1 MSVAVEVAAGNHT
14 VGISLAA
21 RPEEERNV
29 NGTEATP
36 RTGERARSV
45 GTGLLLALLLVVTG
59 CAVNPVTG
67 QRELSLLS
75 TADEI
80 SIGESEYG
88 PLQQMGGGQYQV
100 DPGVAQ
106 YVASVGHRVAA
117 FSDRDLP
124 YEFVVVNDGTPN
136 AWALPGGKIGIH
148 RGLLVELENEAELA
162 AVLGHEVVHAAAKH
176 GANRIQRQM
185 LFGLAGLG
193 VALAVDDSKH
203 AWKIVGAT
211 RLALHLVG
219 QKFGRDQERTSD
231 YHGMKYMY
239 RAGYDTSAAV
249 TLQKK
254 FVAFSEGRRTN
265 WLEGLFASHPPSPER
280 VADNGVALAEF
291 PPGGETGGERY
302 RSQMRTLLADQDA
315 YDLADQAREDIGR
328 NSARALRLIDEAIG
342 VQPRES
348 LFHGIR
354 GDILASEGKHGD
366 AVRSY
371 AAAIEWNPDYFGHL
385 LGRGLSHDAMGET
398 RLARDDLERSNSLL
412 PTPFASYKLGG
423 YLLADG
429 RRADA
434 KRLFE
439 VASEASGDVG
449 TAARK
454 AYVRLDIED
463 VPWKYVT
470 AEPFF
475 EDGQVV
481 VEVSNGSHYGLAD
494 IVVRVHVEI
503 NGESLYR
510 RLSLSDLA
518 SGYYDVLESGI
529 HYRDE
534 DDVEAETRILSAAA
548 GW

>member
-1 MSVAVEVAAGNHT
+1 MLSEREVAD
-14 VGISLAA
+14 VGTGLSGC
-21 RPEEERNV
+21 PGEERNV
-29 NGTEATP
+29 NGAQAAR
-36 RTGERARSV
+36 RTGERPRRV
-45 GTGLLLALLLVVTG
+45 RIGLLLGFLLLGTG

-67 QRELSLLS
+67 ARELSLLS

-88 PLQQMGGGQYQV
+88 PLQQMGGGQYRV
-100 DPGVAQ
+100 DPGVAE

-176 GANRIQRQM
+176 SANRLQRQM

-193 VALAVDDSKH
+193 VALAADDSKH
-203 AWKIVGAT
+203 ARKIVGAT

-219 QKFGRDQERTSD
+219 QKFGRDDERISD

-249 TLQKK
+249 TLQEK
-254 FVAFSEGRRTN
+254 FVAFSEGRGTN

-280 VADNGVALAEF
+280 VADNGAALAEF

-302 RSQMRTLLADQDA
+302 RLKMKTLLEDREA
-315 YDLADQAREDIGR
+315 YDLGDQARENLGT
-328 NSARALRLIDEAIG
+328 NSARALRLIDQAIDA
-342 VQPRES
+342 QPRES
-348 LFHGIR
+348 LFRGTR
-354 GDILASEGKHGD
+354 GDVLASEGKHGD
-366 AVRSY
+366 AIRSY
-371 AAAIEWNPDYFGHL
+371 AAAIEWNPDYFGHY
-385 LGRGLSHDAMGET
+385 LGRGLSHDAMGQT
-398 RLARDDLERSNSLL
+398 RLARDDLERSNRLL
-412 PTPFASYKLGG
+412 PTPFTSYKLGG
-423 YLLADG
+423 YALAEG

-434 KRLFE
+434 KRLFK
-439 VASEASGDVG
+439 VASEAAGDVG

-481 VEVSNGSHYGLAD
+481 VEVSNGSRHSLAD

-503 NGESLYR
+503 NGESVYR
-510 RLSLSDLA
+510 RLSLGDLA

-534 DDVEAETRILSAAA
+534 DEVEADTRILSAAA